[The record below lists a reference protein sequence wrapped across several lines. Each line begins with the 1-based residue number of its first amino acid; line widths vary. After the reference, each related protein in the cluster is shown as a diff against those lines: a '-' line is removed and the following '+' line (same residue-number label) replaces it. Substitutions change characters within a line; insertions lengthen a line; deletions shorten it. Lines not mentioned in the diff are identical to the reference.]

1 MTFAYPYL
9 LAAGPLLLIFSL
21 LAARSSRNKQ
31 PAVAA
36 PSASLLATLPRSM
49 RMRLRTPTLVTLLS
63 GCVVSLSIAAA
74 RPQRIT
80 VLDSQTQGRNI
91 MLVVDVSRSMGER
104 DFPSGIGH
112 ITRLDGLKTVVAE
125 YVKNRS
131 HDRVGLVVFGQ
142 SAYLQSP
149 LTTDLALV
157 EQFVKSLQA
166 RMAGDGTAIGDG
178 LGLALKRLKKLQDTS
193 RAIILMTDGVN
204 TAGQI
209 QPLKAASVAKE
220 LGIQVHT
227 VGIGGTHDGPSRAV
241 DAILT
246 LGMSRTA
253 EFDEQTLKKIADTTG
268 GVYFNAASLSG
279 FKEVYREIE
288 KLTQTESKLQ
298 NNRQVEELFQP
309 WALAA
314 FVLYALLVGLN
325 STYFRRV
332 P

>member
-1 MTFAYPYL
+1 
-9 LAAGPLLLIFSL
+9 
-21 LAARSSRNKQ
+21 
-31 PAVAA
+31 
-36 PSASLLATLPRSM
+36 
-49 RMRLRTPTLVTLLS
+49 
-63 GCVVSLSIAAA
+63 
-74 RPQRIT
+74 
-80 VLDSQTQGRNI
+80 
-91 MLVVDVSRSMGER
+91 
-104 DFPSGIGH
+104 
-112 ITRLDGLKTVVAE
+112 
-125 YVKNRS
+125 
-131 HDRVGLVVFGQ
+131 VGLVVFGQ